1 MSAKAKKLVNNWSKP
16 IITEERVQV
25 TLRLDFDTYAKLHA
39 LKAVY
44 PARSVNEFM
53 NDLLST
59 SLNEVIEEFGE
70 PQEGGEAFHENGEYL
85 GVASENNA
93 YLFDRTYNMI
103 LRDGKNSDLIK
114 AAKESEAK
122 S

>member
-70 PQEGGEAFHENGEYL
+70 PQEEGEAFDDSGEYL
-85 GVASENNA
+85 GVASQNNA

-114 AAKESEAK
+114 AVKESEAK